1 VSGPQPENHA
11 AREPRSNRPRAHS
24 VTTSTARLRPPGPSP
39 CDHGRVTEPGSRD
52 GAEGLPVGLAA
63 ALDGFVMHV
72 RDERGF
78 SPHTVRAYR
87 GDVTD
92 LLEFCALQ
100 GVDDASR
107 ITLAHLRGWLGL
119 LSRHG
124 RARSTIARRAASAR
138 AFTAWCVRR
147 GLAPSDPGDRLASPQ
162 VSRTLPTVLDATEAA
177 RLMDH
182 ATIAADDG
190 AVAAVRDRA
199 IVELLYATGIRV
211 AEVCAIDLDDVDHER
226 RTVRVRG
233 KGDKERVV
241 PFGIPADAAV
251 AEWREVRGELA
262 GPSSGSAL
270 FLGVRG
276 GRIDPRTVRSTV
288 HRLAEEAGVPDLA
301 PHGLRHTAATHVL
314 AGGADLRT
322 VQELLGHSS
331 LSTTQRYT
339 HVSVE
344 RLRATFAL
352 AHPRARAD

>member
-1 VSGPQPENHA
+1 MAPRGAPVTHADEPHSGA
-11 AREPRSNRPRAHS
+11 
-24 VTTSTARLRPPGPSP
+24 TSTARLHARGPRT
-39 CDHGRVTEPGSRD
+39 CDHGRVPEPGSRE
-52 GAEGLPVGLAA
+52 GAGSLPVGMAA
-63 ALDGFVMHV
+63 ALDGFVAHV
-72 RDERGF
+72 RDERGC

-87 GDVTD
+87 GDVGD
-92 LLEFCALQ
+92 LLDFCAMR
-100 GVDDASR
+100 GVDEVST

-119 LSRHG
+119 LSSHG

-138 AFTAWCVRR
+138 AFTAWCARR
-147 GLAPSDPGDRLASPQ
+147 GLTPSDPGDRLGSPQ
-162 VSRTLPTVLDATEAA
+162 VSRTLPTVLDADEAT

-182 ATIAADDG
+182 ATVAADDG
-190 AVAAVRDRA
+190 AAVAARDRA
-199 IVELLYATGIRV
+199 ILEVLYATGIRV
-211 AEVCAIDLDDVDHER
+211 AELCAIDLDDIDGHR

-241 PFGIPADAAV
+241 PFGMPAGEAID
-251 AEWREVRGELA
+251 EWRAARTELA
-262 GPSSGSAL
+262 GPSSGPAL

-276 GRIDPRTVRSTV
+276 RRIDPRTVRAVV
-288 HRLAEEAGVPDLA
+288 HRLAAEAGVPDLA

-314 AGGADLRT
+314 EGGADLRT
-322 VQELLGHSS
+322 VQELLGHAS